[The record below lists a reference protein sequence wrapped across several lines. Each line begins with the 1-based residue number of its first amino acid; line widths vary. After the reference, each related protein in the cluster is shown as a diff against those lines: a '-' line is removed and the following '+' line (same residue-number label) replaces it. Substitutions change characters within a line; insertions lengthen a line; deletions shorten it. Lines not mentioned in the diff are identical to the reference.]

1 MNTTRSWFR
10 GIRTGALCA
19 AAGLT
24 LGVLAPAAMAQPDGG
39 DAKAKPART
48 SVFTI
53 DCGSINDMLV
63 DPKDQGL
70 KRVVGLIPARLKD
83 LPSEIPVFREA
94 VEEEGAPLNEI
105 FTLLGWMVDKPARL
119 SFEYDM
125 NSQDEVNRFGAG
137 VQFLI
142 GAKDEADAK
151 AADKLIGDIIK
162 AIPEEIDIEVAKQ
175 GPWEGMKQIETPAG
189 HARFGPRKDGSGWR
203 YEINFGRPGAHDKVF
218 PALKPVKP
226 AIGPAFT
233 PYMRVTFDL
242 SPLTPLVNM
251 FAGGAAGD
259 PAVAGMLSGLADSGL
274 IGDDAI
280 LTEMYAGYSETASV
294 SYTVTRGAG
303 RFMEATGQTK
313 TPLSEAELRVI
324 PADASMA
331 SIVKFDPAA
340 AVKTV
345 RELVEQQEEV
355 AEGLGMI
362 KRETGVDLVED
373 LLASVGGVMGAY
385 MSDSTGGGT
394 LGSGVVF
401 VQLKDPAKFQGA
413 IAKFADQINRLLAN
427 PRGPNG
433 YIAIRP
439 WTHDG
444 QTLHSLQFPG
454 LPVPVEV
461 TYGFSSEWLVL
472 AFNPQAALGAL
483 RQAAGKGDKG
493 LMSNADVAALFPK
506 GQGFQA
512 VSYFDTARH
521 LKTGYP
527 ILTMCGSFLANA
539 VRSPKGADPSREVGL
554 VVPLYND
561 LAKGVRPAVS
571 YTFWSGDDLIAEAQ
585 GDRSMLVNLGA
596 GLGAVVEFA
605 PAGLVVAGLI
615 GLAEPMAQARDRA
628 RWEVEREMAEPA
640 PPVAP
645 GRPNF

>member
-1 MNTTRSWFR
+1 MNTTRSWFNR
-10 GIRTGALCA
+10 VRTGALCVSAGLCLA
-19 AAGLT
+19 AATPIAL
-24 LGVLAPAAMAQPDGG
+24 AQPDGG

-48 SVFTI
+48 SVLTL
-53 DCGSINDMLV
+53 DVAGLDGLLA

-70 KRVVGLIPARLKD
+70 KRVVSLIPARLKD
-83 LPSEIPVFREA
+83 LPSEVPAFQEA
-94 VEEEGAPLNEI
+94 IEDDGAPLNEI
-105 FTLLGWMVDKPARL
+105 FTLLGWMMDKPTRL
-119 SFEYDM
+119 ALEYDM
-125 NSQDEVNRFGAG
+125 NNQDEVNRFGAG
-137 VQFLI
+137 IQLSF
-142 GAKDEADAK
+142 GARDEADAK
-151 AADKLIGDIIK
+151 AAGKLLGDIIK
-162 AIPEEIDIEVAKQ
+162 SIPEEIDIEVAKD
-175 GPWEGMKQIETPAG
+175 GPWAGMNQIETPAG
-189 HARFGPRKDGSGWR
+189 HARFGPRKDAGGWR
-203 YEINFGRPGAHDKVF
+203 YEINFGRPGAPDKVF

-274 IGDDAI
+274 IGDEAI

-331 SIVKFDPAA
+331 SIVKFDSTV
-340 AVKTV
+340 AVKAV

-355 AEGLGMI
+355 GEGLALI

-385 MSDSTGGGT
+385 MADSTGGGT
-394 LGSGVVF
+394 LGSGVLF
-401 VQLKDPAKFQGA
+401 LQLKDAPKFQGA
-413 IAKFADQINRLLAN
+413 IAKFVDQLNRLLADK
-427 PRGPNG
+427 RGPNG

-454 LPVPVEV
+454 LPVPVEI
-461 TYGFSSEWLVL
+461 TYGFGGEWFVL
-472 AFNPQAALGAL
+472 AFNPQAAVGAL

-527 ILTMCGSFLANA
+527 ILTMCGSFLSNA

-561 LAKGVRPAVS
+561 LAKGVRPGVS
-571 YTFWSGDDLIAEAQ
+571 YTFWSGDDLVAESQ
-585 GDRSMLVNLGA
+585 GDRSVLVNLGA

-605 PAGLVVAGLI
+605 PAGLVLAGVVA
-615 GLAEPMAQARDRA
+615 LAEPMAQARDRA
-628 RWEVEREMAEPA
+628 MWEAREQMAEPA
-640 PPVAP
+640 PVAP